1 MTKYSVFVSKQ
12 NIQLFFSSDA
22 IKFLARILVTLSIF
36 VLILRSIDVQQ
47 VWVTLKQVKLDM
59 LAVAILVQFAS
70 TTISAYRWQ
79 LIMHNLYFGQSFS
92 FYWRSYFKAMFFN
105 QGLPTSI
112 GGDALRVLDVA
123 NQGFRKRDV
132 LYGVILD
139 RVSGLAALMLLNL
152 LAYIFNPELLPL
164 QVYHVT
170 LVLVIIG
177 TIAVMFIASLKYLR
191 WLDNYPRLAIVK
203 AISAR
208 LHQAFLCNRIL
219 LLTSSLLIPLLA
231 ILVFFIIGWALDLRY
246 DPMTYFVI
254 VPPAIYLTII
264 PISMAGW
271 GVREGVL
278 VGLFSLIG
286 ADKPTVLA
294 MSIIYGFTLII
305 ISLPGLIIYLKGRRR
320 VI

>member
-1 MTKYSVFVSKQ
+1 MTKHSVSVSKQ

-22 IKFLARILVTLSIF
+22 IKLLIRILVTLSIF

-79 LIMHNLYFGQSFS
+79 LIMHNLRFGQSFS

-123 NQGFRKRDV
+123 NRGFRKRDA

-170 LVLVIIG
+170 LVLVIVG
-177 TIAVMFIASLKYLR
+177 MVAVIFIASLKYLH

-219 LLTSSLLIPLLA
+219 LLASSLLIPLLA

-305 ISLPGLIIYLKGRRR
+305 ISLPGLIIYLKGRHR

>member
-1 MTKYSVFVSKQ
+1 MFVSKQ
-12 NIQLFFSSDA
+12 NTQLFLSSDA
-22 IKFLARILVTLSIF
+22 IKLLIRIVVTSSIF

-47 VWVTLKQVKLDM
+47 VWATLKQVKLDM
-59 LAVAILVQFAS
+59 LAIAILVQFIS
-70 TTISAYRWQ
+70 TTMSAYRWQ
-79 LIMHNLYFGQSFS
+79 LIMHNLRFGQSFL

-123 NQGFRKRDV
+123 NRGFRKRDV

-170 LVLVIIG
+170 LILVIIG
-177 TIAVMFIASLKYLR
+177 TVAVIFIASLKYLH
-191 WLDNYPRLAIVK
+191 WLDNYPQLAIVK

-208 LHQAFLCNRIL
+208 LHQAFLYNRML
-219 LLTSSLLIPLLA
+219 LLASSLLIPLLA

-246 DPMTYFVI
+246 DPMTYFII

-305 ISLPGLIIYLKGRRR
+305 ISLPGLIIYLKGRHR

>member
-1 MTKYSVFVSKQ
+1 MTKHSVSVSKQ

-22 IKFLARILVTLSIF
+22 IKLLIRILVTLLIF

-47 VWVTLKQVKLDM
+47 VWAMLRQVKLDV

-79 LIMHNLYFGQSFS
+79 LIMHNLRFGQSFL
-92 FYWRSYFKAMFFN
+92 FYWCSYFKAMFFN

-177 TIAVMFIASLKYLR
+177 TVAVMFIASLKYLR

-208 LHQAFLCNRIL
+208 LHQAFLYNRIV

-231 ILVFFIIGWALDLRY
+231 ILVFFIIGRALDLRY

-286 ADKPTVLA
+286 ADKPTVLV

-305 ISLPGLIIYLKGRRR
+305 ISLPGLIIYLKGRHR

>member
-1 MTKYSVFVSKQ
+1 VFVSKQ